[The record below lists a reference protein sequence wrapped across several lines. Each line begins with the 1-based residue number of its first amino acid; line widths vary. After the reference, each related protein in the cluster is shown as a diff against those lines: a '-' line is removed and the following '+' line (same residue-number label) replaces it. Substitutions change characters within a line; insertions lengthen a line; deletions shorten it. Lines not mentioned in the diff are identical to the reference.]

1 MDYSISHSLINL
13 LRGTYKVLD
22 EDWQKNAQSIG
33 LTQSEQHL
41 LWIVYFEKKAPMS
54 RIAEIGL
61 WDLSTVMQVI
71 KRLKAKG
78 LVQTI
83 KDENDL
89 RVSYV
94 MVTEEGEEKIRLSSQ
109 FSYKITEYVMGYF
122 QESEENQ
129 QFLEKMFEF
138 HKDLNRHFHG
148 PEFVKWLEK
157 TGDTKI
163 TKDI

>member
-1 MDYSISHSLINL
+1 MKHVDSTVTHLLINL

-22 EDWQKNAQSIG
+22 EDWQKSAQKIG

-54 RIAEIGL
+54 RIAEVGL

-71 KRLKAKG
+71 KRLKHKG

-94 MVTEEGEEKIRLSSQ
+94 MLTEEGEQKRVQSTE
-109 FSYKITEYVMGYF
+109 FTYKITEYVMNYYS
-122 QESEENQ
+122 QSEENK
-129 QFLEKMFEF
+129 QFIEQMVTFY
-138 HKDLNRHFHG
+138 KDLNQHFHG
-148 PEFVKWLEK
+148 KEFINWIEK
-157 TGDTKI
+157 TKKSDQ
-163 TKDI
+163 